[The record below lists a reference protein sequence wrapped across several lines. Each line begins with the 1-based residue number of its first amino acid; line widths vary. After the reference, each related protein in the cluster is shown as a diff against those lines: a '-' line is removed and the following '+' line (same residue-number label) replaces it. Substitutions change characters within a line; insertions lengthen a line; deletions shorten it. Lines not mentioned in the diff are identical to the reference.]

1 MKRIPRKLK
10 KRYRNNILKKMNSI
24 IRCYVI
30 QKGKEKENERF
41 VLKIKNDD
49 LIEYGKKFDNK
60 VRKCGNYRCE
70 ITL

>member
-1 MKRIPRKLK
+1 
-10 KRYRNNILKKMNSI
+10 MNSI